1 MTSEAPTR
9 LQGLKSAPNQS
20 SINYYGHIYLER
32 RYMILFY
39 TLLVTMVASP
49 LLATFGMSGTLVE
62 SLLAI
67 CLLAAVLPIVE
78 RKHKTALLIVM
89 AIAWL
94 ARPLTAWL
102 GLETL
107 SMVTL
112 GVWTLIG
119 LLAAAA
125 ALRFA
130 LRGAKIQA
138 EHLFAALS
146 AYLLS
151 GIYFGLLYWTLAQ
164 IRPGMFSEANLSR
177 SGAIYFSFV
186 TLATVGYG
194 DIVPRLDAARGLA
207 VVEGVGGQLFLAVLV
222 ARLVSSYSSVGKE

>member
-1 MTSEAPTR
+1 MTSEAPSR
-9 LQGLKSAPNQS
+9 LQELSSTPNQS
-20 SINYYGHIYLER
+20 SISLYGRSYLKR

-39 TLLVTMVASP
+39 MLLVTMVASP
-49 LLATFGMSGTLVE
+49 ILATFGMSGMLIE

-67 CLLAAVLPIVE
+67 CLLAAVMPIAE
-78 RKHKTALLIVM
+78 ESKRPALLVVM
-89 AIAWL
+89 VIAWL

-112 GVWTLIG
+112 AVWTLIG
-119 LLAAAA
+119 LFAAAA

-130 LRGAKIQA
+130 MSGAKVGA

-146 AYLLS
+146 AYLLA
-151 GIYFGLLYWTLAQ
+151 GIYFGLSYWALAQ
-164 IRPGMFSEANLSR
+164 LRPGMFSESNLSR

-194 DIVPRLDAARGLA
+194 DIVPRLDMARGLA
-207 VVEGVGGQLFLAVLV
+207 IVEGVGGQLFLAVLV
-222 ARLVSSYSSVGKE
+222 ARLVSSYSSAGKE